1 MKNVEISS
9 ESDTD
14 YQPKVVQRQN
24 RIADSLD
31 LVDTSEQTL
40 LEMTLKQK
48 LTQRIKDQN
57 Y

>member
-1 MKNVEISS
+1 MSS
-9 ESDTD
+9 ESESD
-14 YQPKVVQRQN
+14 YKSKVVN
-24 RIADSLD
+24 RRGKMADSLD

-48 LTQRIKDQN
+48 LTQRIKDPN